1 MIADSWR
8 RLYMTVV
15 IRINKTIFFLY
26 ERKEVPDLEIGIETS
41 TLHGVDNFTSE
52 GYVV

>member
-15 IRINKTIFFLY
+15 IRVNKTIFLY
-26 ERKEVPDLEIGIETS
+26 ERKEVPDLKIGIETS